1 MKKFERGSMRMAVA
15 ATALAVAMPAF
26 AGGPDEEAYR
36 AWGKELFA
44 THCATCH
51 GADGKGDGPVAKD
64 LKTSPKD
71 LARIAERNEG
81 KFPPN
86 FVEEIVDGQRYFIA
100 HGDRVMPIWG
110 DVFAQGKGQY
120 AGGMRVY
127 ALRIYLQSIQEPAMS
142 HAR

>member
-15 ATALAVAMPAF
+15 AAALAMATPAF

-64 LKTSPKD
+64 LKTLPKD
-71 LARIAERNEG
+71 LTRIAERNEG

-86 FVEEIVDGQRYFIA
+86 FVEEVVDGQRYFIA

-142 HAR
+142 HAP